1 MPYLLL
7 LLFFLSSV
15 SYAQGKSKIE
25 LGVIS
30 GGQYLADYRGSKET
44 QARALIAPFFIYRGD
59 VFKVDRDGLRGEVFQ
74 SRRIE
79 LNVSAE
85 AALSGGN
92 EDNERRQGMP
102 VLDSALEFGPSLNVN
117 LSGVDFREG
126 WSLRL
131 PVRSVF
137 TVGGHGFEYIGYVF
151 NPKFT
156 YVNPNLFDSWRA
168 SFNIGASY
176 GSNKY
181 HDYYYRVERI
191 FETAERMSY
200 EADNGYSGTYVKAG
214 ISRRKNDFWY
224 GISLRYDNLNGAT
237 FEDSPLVE
245 TRDYFSVT
253 VGFGWFLW
261 KSKASN

>member
-1 MPYLLL
+1 MPYFLL
-7 LLFFLSSV
+7 LLFFVSSV
-15 SYAQGKSKIE
+15 SYAQGKPKIE
-25 LGVIS
+25 LGVIA
-30 GGQYLADYRGSKET
+30 GGQYLPDYRGSKET
-44 QARALIAPFFIYRGD
+44 QTNALIAPFFIYRGD

-74 SRRIE
+74 SKLVE

-92 EDNERRQGMP
+92 EDNERREGMP
-102 VLDSALEFGPSLNVN
+102 VLDSALELGPSLNVN

-131 PVRSVF
+131 PVRGVF
-137 TVGGHGFEYIGYVF
+137 TVDGSGFEYIGYVF
-151 NPKFT
+151 NPKFN
-156 YVNPNLFDSWRA
+156 YVDPDFLGSWRA

-191 FETAERMSY
+191 FETAERMNYDASS
-200 EADNGYSGTYVKAG
+200 GYSGTYVKAG
-214 ISRRKNDFWY
+214 LTRLKNDFWY

-261 KSKASN
+261 KSKVKN